1 MRKSKYAIKTA
12 TVGLFLFGILIT
24 NSCTN
29 NFSDYNK
36 PKYQASEEDM
46 KGDNYKM
53 GAFFPQ
59 MQDIV
64 VPAQENRYQ
73 HCENLIGG
81 VYARYMMTVKSA
93 WSGLNFSVYKVED
106 KWLNL
111 PFNYMMTGVY
121 GPWNEIKKMTN
132 GEGVNFAWAQIL
144 RVAAMHRLTDT
155 YGPIPYSKV
164 ETGALTVPYDS
175 QENVYKAM
183 FVDLNSAIS
192 VLTDYSISNPNA
204 RPMAQYDIVYNGDFK
219 KWVKFANSLKLR
231 MAMRIRFADAILAK
245 QMGEEA
251 LNHVFGVISSN
262 EDNAAYQY
270 AKINP
275 LFVMWSSFKDTRV
288 CADITCYMNGYEDP
302 RREKYFQTSTNG
314 GGYIGVRTGALNPN
328 DDWTLGYSAPVA
340 DEKDKILW
348 ITASEVAFLKAEA
361 ALVGWS
367 VGGTAEELYNQ
378 AIQLSF
384 DQWGVK
390 GGASYMANDVNIQE
404 PYTDPN
410 NKYST
415 AAVSTIT
422 IKWDET
428 ATPDTKL
435 ERIITQKWI
444 ALWPLGTEAWSEYR
458 RTGYPKLFKVAQT
471 VTPNILVANRIPF
484 SPLEYNDN
492 KENMPM
498 AVSLLGGNDNYE
510 TPMWWN
516 KK

>member
-1 MRKSKYAIKTA
+1 MKRNEYAIKFV
-12 TVGLFLFGILIT
+12 TVGILLSGMLMT
-24 NSCTN
+24 NSCTDK
-29 NFSDYNK
+29 FSDYNK
-36 PKYQASEEDM
+36 PKYQATEEDM

-59 MQDIV
+59 MQDMV

-93 WSGLNFSVYKVED
+93 WSGLNFSVYNVDD

-111 PFNYMMTGVY
+111 PFNYVMTGVY
-121 GPWNEIKKMTN
+121 GPWNEIKKMTY

-183 FVDLNSAIS
+183 FADLDHAINT
-192 VLTDYSISNPNA
+192 LTDYSIANPSA
-204 RPMAQYDIVYNGDFK
+204 RPMAQYDIVYSGDFK

-231 MAMRIRFADAILAK
+231 MAMRIRFVDATLAK
-245 QMGEEA
+245 QKTEEA
-251 LNHVFGVISSN
+251 VSHILGIIASN
-262 EDNAAYQY
+262 DDNAAYQY

-302 RREKYFQTSTNG
+302 RREKYFQTATNST
-314 GGYIGVRTGALNPN
+314 GYVGVRSGALNPN
-328 DDWTLGYSAPVA
+328 DDWTLGYSAPVVG
-340 DEKDKILW
+340 EKDKILW

-361 ALVGWS
+361 ALVGWA
-367 VGGTAEELYNQ
+367 VGSTPEELYNQ
-378 AIQLSF
+378 AIKFSF
-384 DQWGVK
+384 EQWGAK
-390 GGASYMANDVNIQE
+390 DLATYLADGEKIQE
-404 PYTDPN
+404 SYTDPN

-415 AAVSTIT
+415 GAVSTIT

-428 ATPDTKL
+428 ASPEIKL

-444 ALWPLGTEAWSEYR
+444 ALWPLGTEAWSEHR

-471 VTPNILVANRIPF
+471 VHPNIVVAHRIPF

-492 KENMPM
+492 RENMPM
-498 AVSLLGGNDNYE
+498 AVTHLGGNDNYE
-510 TPMWWN
+510 TKMWWS